1 MNFLINNVVGIK
13 FKPKDD
19 NVGIPVPILETIQNK
34 TVAENLGDG
43 EFDSLLKEN
52 NIDKKDLLGMRT
64 ILTKRLREKNG
75 CMIEYE
81 FTYIDG
87 WYRLQKFNCERV
99 QSEIEYITEFV
110 RNACAPIEII
120 IQEAE

>member
-19 NVGIPVPILETIQNK
+19 SVGIPVPMLETIQNK
-34 TVAENLGDG
+34 TVAENLGDE
-43 EFDSLLKEN
+43 EFDNLLKEN

-75 CMIEYE
+75 CMIEYK
-81 FTYIDG
+81 FTYSDG
-87 WYRLQKFNCERV
+87 WYRLEKFNCERV

-110 RNACAPIEII
+110 RNACSSIELI